1 MFSVKTKLLVG
12 LGSTEDGFT
21 DSIEI
26 IDLSS
31 PNTTCKNLP
40 NFPQTLEKPFG
51 GLGFQ
56 DRPNIC
62 GTEDDTYNQ
71 TNKCYSLEGKEW
83 TYLSGLNISRAWE
96 EDSPSLYQSLSQA
109 FLRSRSGD
117 LNTTTEDLTEQDW
130 EETMPQSIPF
140 TFNAFCSVLVNST
153 TALVIGSLPMHTSS
167 GTFYINLETEVWT
180 EGPFLKNIRES
191 SSCGK
196 IRKNNSSQDLSIIV
210 VGGWSN
216 WQLASVEILDQD
228 AEEWRNGP
236 DLPLEMYNAK
246 MVEDQNGG
254 VFLVGG
260 HSNGVG
266 PLDTLFQLPHGG
278 ADAEWT
284 KMQQKLKVGRSAHV
298 AFLLPDSIVECS

>member
-1 MFSVKTKLLVG
+1 LALE
-12 LGSTEDGFT
+12 GS
-21 DSIEI
+21 
-26 IDLSS
+26 
-31 PNTTCKNLP
+31 
-40 NFPQTLEKPFG
+40 FG

-56 DRPNIC
+56 DKPIIC
-62 GTEDDTYNQ
+62 GTVDGYLNHSK
-71 TNKCYSLEGKEW
+71 KCFSLEGNEW
-83 TYLSGLNISRAWE
+83 IYLPGMNTTRAWTA
-96 EDSPSLYQSLSQA
+96 DSPSLYQSLSQA
-109 FLRSRSGD
+109 FFRSRSGD

-236 DLPLEMYNAK
+236 DLPLEMYNAN

-278 ADAEWT
+278 EDAVWA
-284 KMQQKLKVGRSAHV
+284 KMEQRLKIGRYWHTAVLVH
-298 AFLLPDSIVECS
+298 DKIVDCS